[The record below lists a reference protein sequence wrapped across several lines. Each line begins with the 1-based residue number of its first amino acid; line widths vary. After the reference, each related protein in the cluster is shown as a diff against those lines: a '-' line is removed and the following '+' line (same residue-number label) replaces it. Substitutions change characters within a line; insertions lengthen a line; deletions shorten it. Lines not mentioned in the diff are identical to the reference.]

1 MKRIANGIFVALGF
15 LCVALGAVGIVVPI
29 LPTVPFLLGA
39 AICFTRG
46 SERFHRWF
54 SGTGLYR
61 RHLQSFMERR
71 AMTRRQKAWAL
82 GMMTAMMVLLAVLV
96 PRLEVRLL
104 AAAVI
109 ALNYWLF
116 AAKIRTISRE
126 EAERFRKEAEAAA
139 GEEKETDGE

>member
-1 MKRIANGIFVALGF
+1 
-15 LCVALGAVGIVVPI
+15 
-29 LPTVPFLLGA
+29 
-39 AICFTRG
+39 
-46 SERFHRWF
+46 
-54 SGTGLYR
+54 
-61 RHLQSFMERR
+61 
-71 AMTRRQKAWAL
+71 MTRRQKAWAL

-139 GEEKETDGE
+139 GEEKATDGE